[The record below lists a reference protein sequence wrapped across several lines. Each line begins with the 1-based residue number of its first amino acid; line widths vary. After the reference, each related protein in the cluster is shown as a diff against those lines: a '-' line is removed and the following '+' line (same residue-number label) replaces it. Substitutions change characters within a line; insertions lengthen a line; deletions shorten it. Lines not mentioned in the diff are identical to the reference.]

1 MIVDKESP
9 PGAWADELRAAPWG
23 YGQSQ
28 AKKVEVALNNVHKAG
43 LWEEYK
49 VIHMELNLLKTELE
63 LYRNAKSKS

>member
-28 AKKVEVALNNVHKAG
+28 AKKVEIALNNVQKAG
-43 LWEEYK
+43 LWDEYR
-49 VIHMELNLLKTELE
+49 VIHMELNILKAELE
-63 LYRNAKSKS
+63 LLRNARG

>member
-1 MIVDKESP
+1 MTVDRESP
-9 PGAWADELRAAPWG
+9 PGAWAEELRAAPWG

-49 VIHMELNLLKTELE
+49 VINMELNLLKTELE
-63 LYRNAKSKS
+63 LLRNGKAKS

>member
-23 YGQSQ
+23 YGQTQ

-43 LWEEYK
+43 LWDEYK
-49 VIHMELNLLKTELE
+49 VIQMELNILKTELE
-63 LYRNAKSKS
+63 LLRNARG

>member
-28 AKKVEVALNNVHKAG
+28 AKKVEVALNNVQKAG
-43 LWEEYK
+43 LWDEYR
-49 VIHMELNLLKTELE
+49 VIHMELNILKAELE
-63 LYRNAKSKS
+63 LLRNARR

>member
-28 AKKVEVALNNVHKAG
+28 AKKVEVALNNVQKAG
-43 LWEEYK
+43 LWDEYR
-49 VIHMELNLLKTELE
+49 VIHMELNILKAELE
-63 LYRNAKSKS
+63 LLRNARG